1 MSVIFV
7 LLPAALAFA
16 ALALLVFVWAARSG
30 QFDDLHTPS
39 LRILHDD
46 VPGPRE
52 TDDPG
57 GRAG

>member
-16 ALALLVFVWAARSG
+16 AVALGVFVWAARSG

-46 VPGPRE
+46 LPVPPSG
-52 TDDPG
+52 DDPPR
-57 GRAG
+57 RAR